1 MTTTTSMFIPT
12 RSKAPDNKPSTP
24 AQHKFYRDLCEQK
37 KRTPREDL
45 DQLNFN
51 AMSDLIEEIKAYYPP
66 SEAQLKYIN
75 ECIADLKSVGI
86 NIEVDF
92 SLLTGGRNGTAS
104 PTLEKL
110 FALREEHCPKKD
122 QPPTE
127 NQLKFACS
135 MYLCPAV
142 AFEDY
147 GVSRWVYL
155 EDGFKRRPT
164 DEEFIAIL
172 KETFTRS
179 TISEFLNKFR
189 SEFNDWKQTRI
200 RPGQLNYIKALLE
213 QNGSQID
220 ELTLYQFSQDEAGA
234 YIEQL
239 LNENKRELPSSII
252 EVTHDLPITITT
264 IKQAEDV
271 EEENLKGIIYSLI
284 AETGC
289 EPVDDIEEMLGN
301 SEMIIDYFVYLIEE
315 NHLTPERLQLLMED
329 SSTLATIF
337 QTLIN

>member
-1 MTTTTSMFIPT
+1 MTTVSLFIPT

-37 KRTPREDL
+37 KRTPQEDL

-66 SEAQLKYIN
+66 SEAQLKYIA
-75 ECIADLKSVGI
+75 ECITDLKSVGI
-86 NIEVDF
+86 NVDIDY
-92 SLLTGGRNGTAS
+92 SLLTGGKKGTAS
-104 PTLEKL
+104 ATLEKL

-122 QPPTE
+122 LPPTDA
-127 NQLKFACS
+127 QLRFACS

-164 DEEFIAIL
+164 DEEFVAAL
-172 KETFTRS
+172 KEAFTRS

-189 SEFNDWKQTRI
+189 GEFNDWRRTRI
-200 RPGQLNYIKALLE
+200 RPGQLKYILSLLE
-213 QNGSQID
+213 KTGSQVD

-239 LNENKRELPSSII
+239 LNESKQQLPSSII
-252 EVTHDLPITITT
+252 EITHDLPISITSVS
-264 IKQAEDV
+264 QAE
-271 EEENLKGIIYSLI
+271 EIEQSNLKNLIYSLI
-284 AETGC
+284 AETGL
-289 EPVDDIEEMLGN
+289 EPADDVDQMLGN
-301 SEMIIDYFVYLIEE
+301 TEMLLDYFSYLFSEGYLSQERLSLIIEE
-315 NHLTPERLQLLMED
+315 SSILQD
-329 SSTLATIF
+329 IF
-337 QTLIN
+337 KNFAS

>member
-1 MTTTTSMFIPT
+1 MTTVSLFIPT

-37 KRTPREDL
+37 KRTPQEDL

-66 SEAQLKYIN
+66 SEAQLKYIA
-75 ECIADLKSVGI
+75 ECITDLKSVGI
-86 NIEVDF
+86 NVDIDY
-92 SLLTGGRNGTAS
+92 SLLTGGKKGTAS
-104 PTLEKL
+104 ATLEKL

-122 QPPTE
+122 QPPTDA
-127 NQLKFACS
+127 QLRFACS

-147 GVSRWVYL
+147 GISRWVYL

-189 SEFNDWKQTRI
+189 GEFNEWKGTRI
-200 RPGQLNYIKALLE
+200 RPGQLKYILSLLE
-213 QNGSQID
+213 QNGSQVD

-239 LNENKRELPSSII
+239 LNESKQQLPSSLI
-252 EVTHDLPITITT
+252 EITHDLPITITSVT
-264 IKQAEDV
+264 EAQEAEEDDLR
-271 EEENLKGIIYSLI
+271 NLIYGLI
-284 AETGC
+284 SETGH
-289 EPVDDIEEMLGN
+289 EPVEDIEEILGSKEMLL
-301 SEMIIDYFVYLIEE
+301 DYLSYLFAEGFLSQERLNAIIEE
-315 NHLTPERLQLLMED
+315 SSILQD
-329 SSTLATIF
+329 VFADFVT
-337 QTLIN
+337 Q